1 MSFHPVLNLLYY
13 FEKRNKGLI
22 LKELQ
27 AMMEFMKGLKLA
39 VLCLGIL
46 LFLTRPAHAYLDP
59 GSGSMVL
66 QLLLGGVAALGVV
79 IKLFWHR
86 ILHLF
91 GIRKDED
98 TKSDSAGPEG

>member
-1 MSFHPVLNLLYY
+1 
-13 FEKRNKGLI
+13 
-22 LKELQ
+22 
-27 AMMEFMKGLKLA
+27 MMISMKGLKFA

-86 ILHLF
+86 ILNIF
-91 GIRKDED
+91 GIRKEED
-98 TKSDSAGPEG
+98 SNSKSSTGPEG

>member
-1 MSFHPVLNLLYY
+1 
-13 FEKRNKGLI
+13 LI

-27 AMMEFMKGLKLA
+27 AMMKFMKGLKLV
-39 VLCLGIL
+39 VLCIGVL
-46 LFLTRPAHAYLDP
+46 LLLTRPAHAYLDP

-86 ILHLF
+86 ILHIF
-91 GIRKDED
+91 GIRKQEE
-98 TKSDSAGPEG
+98 TKSDSTGPEG

>member
-1 MSFHPVLNLLYY
+1 
-13 FEKRNKGLI
+13 
-22 LKELQ
+22 
-27 AMMEFMKGLKLA
+27 MMTFMKGLKLA

-66 QLLLGGVAALGVV
+66 QLLLGGVAAIGVV

-86 ILHLF
+86 ILNIF
-91 GIRKDED
+91 GIRKEED
-98 TKSDSAGPEG
+98 NNSKSTGPEG

>member
-1 MSFHPVLNLLYY
+1 
-13 FEKRNKGLI
+13 
-22 LKELQ
+22 
-27 AMMEFMKGLKLA
+27 MMISMKGLKLA

-86 ILHLF
+86 ILNIF
-91 GIRKDED
+91 GIRKEEN
-98 TKSDSAGPEG
+98 SNSESPNGPEG

>member
-1 MSFHPVLNLLYY
+1 
-13 FEKRNKGLI
+13 
-22 LKELQ
+22 
-27 AMMEFMKGLKLA
+27 MEFMKGLKFA

-86 ILHLF
+86 ILNIF
-91 GIRKDED
+91 GIRKED
-98 TKSDSAGPEG
+98 NSNSESPNGPEG